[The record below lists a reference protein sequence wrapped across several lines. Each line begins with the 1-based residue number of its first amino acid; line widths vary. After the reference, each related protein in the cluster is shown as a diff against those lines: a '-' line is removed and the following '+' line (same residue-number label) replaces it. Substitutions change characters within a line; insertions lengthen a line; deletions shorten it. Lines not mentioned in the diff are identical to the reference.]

1 MHPGPCLLCNIA
13 HFRPQ
18 ARHRPRR
25 TAMDTAIL
33 PLPIKSAAALLLS
46 AFLASTP
53 QSSLASDPLAND
65 GITSISAPELKS
77 ELKALSPDVRSRVTS
92 DKAAVAR
99 FAADILQDRRIAEAA
114 VAAGIDKSEEIKAQ
128 IRKAARETINRKYM
142 NDEIAKATRSLP
154 DFRALA
160 QEQFETNKS
169 SYVVPEA
176 VRVSHILIRVDVED
190 ERRQEPEMR
199 EKALM
204 VLGKIKDG
212 GDFSELAKQYSDDT
226 GSGSKGGEIPGWV
239 ERGKTVPPFEKKA
252 FEMKPGELSGLVRS
266 RFGFHIIKLHEHRK
280 ASQQA
285 FSAVEPQLVAKLKQD
300 FLSARREE
308 VIKRYASTQPV
319 EITDQFLDAL
329 KGD

>member
-1 MHPGPCLLCNIA
+1 MN
-13 HFRPQ
+13 
-18 ARHRPRR
+18 
-25 TAMDTAIL
+25 TAIFSRL
-33 PLPIKSAAALLLS
+33 RPSRSAIILCMI
-46 AFLASTP
+46 LACMSTF
-53 QSSLASDPLAND
+53 SLASELLAND
-65 GITSISAPELKS
+65 GKTSISASELKS

-99 FAADILQDRRIAEAA
+99 YAADILQDRRIAEAA
-114 VAAGIDKSEEIKAQ
+114 LAAGIDKSEEIKAQ
-128 IRKAARETINRKYM
+128 IRKIARETINRKYM
-142 NDEIAKATRSLP
+142 NDEIAKATSSLP

-176 VRVSHILIRVDVED
+176 VRVAHILIRVDVED

-199 EKALM
+199 EKAM
-204 VLGKIKDG
+204 MILGKLKDG
-212 GDFSELAKQYSDDT
+212 VDFNELAKQYSEDT
-226 GSGSKGGEIPGWV
+226 GSASKGGEIPGWV

>member
-1 MHPGPCLLCNIA
+1 MSKVS
-13 HFRPQ
+13 F
-18 ARHRPRR
+18 
-25 TAMDTAIL
+25 
-33 PLPIKSAAALLLS
+33 
-46 AFLASTP
+46 
-53 QSSLASDPLAND
+53 ASDLLAND
-65 GITSISAPELKS
+65 GKTSISAAELKS
-77 ELKALSPDVRSRVTS
+77 ELNALPPDVRSRVAS

-114 VAAGIDKSEEIKAQ
+114 VAAGVDKSEEIKAQ
-128 IRKAARETINRKYM
+128 IRKVARETINRKYM
-142 NDEIAKATRSLP
+142 NDEIAKATSTLP

-176 VRVSHILIRVDVED
+176 VRVAHILIRVDVED

-199 EKALM
+199 EKAMM
-204 VLGKIKDG
+204 VLAKVKDG
-212 GDFSELAKQYSDDT
+212 GDFNELAKQYSEDT
-226 GSGSKGGEIPGWV
+226 GSASKGGEIPGWV

-266 RFGFHIIKLHEHRK
+266 RYGFHIIKLHEHRQ

-285 FSAVEPQLVAKLKQD
+285 FAAVEPQLVAKLKQD

-319 EITDQFLDAL
+319 EISDQFLDAL
-329 KGD
+329 K